1 VQKEVIEMMWSF
13 LIFAL
18 GLLGFD
24 FLAARFGANTRDAD
38 DWMSH
43 EA

>member
-1 VQKEVIEMMWSF
+1 MLWSF

-18 GLLGFD
+18 GVLGFD
-24 FLAARFGANTRDAD
+24 FLAARFGADTRDAD
-38 DWMSH
+38 DWTPR